1 MKKSIISIGLVFS
14 LVLIFAVTS
23 FAAGMPA
30 LHGVSGREF
39 GKLVSGLEPGA
50 ISEHVSMKEMETM
63 VGMPALHGVSGREF
77 GKLVSDLDPGAISEH
92 VRH

>member
-39 GKLVSGLEPGA
+39 GKLVS
-50 ISEHVSMKEMETM
+50 
-63 VGMPALHGVSGREF
+63 
-77 GKLVSDLDPGAISEH
+77 DLDPGAISEH